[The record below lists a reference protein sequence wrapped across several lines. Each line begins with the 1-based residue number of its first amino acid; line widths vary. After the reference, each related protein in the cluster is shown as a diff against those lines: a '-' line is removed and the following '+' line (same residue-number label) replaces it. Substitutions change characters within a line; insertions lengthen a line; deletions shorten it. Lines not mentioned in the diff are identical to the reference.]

1 MAKIYRN
8 GTLHCIIDDAG
19 KAAEALQA
27 LRDCYPDDIWIVET
41 EGKRGMDENAA

>member
-27 LRDCYPDDIWIVET
+27 LRDCFPDDVWSA
-41 EGKRGMDENAA
+41 EGGEENEKNN